1 MCAEVT
7 MWGVA
12 SAHHCAEGLAHPDD
26 REDRRAPERQYVDG
40 LQALTG
46 RTELLPFVAT
56 SVAYAEETPK
66 QPTLKER
73 CSQPR
78 GTSRTTQHG

>member
-46 RTELLPFVAT
+46 RTELLPFVGN
-56 SVAYAEETPK
+56 SVAYVPRAIPHARAEVVY
-66 QPTLKER
+66 
-73 CSQPR
+73 
-78 GTSRTTQHG
+78 H

>member
-46 RTELLPFVAT
+46 RTELLPFVCN
-56 SVAYAEETPK
+56 SVAYVPRSVPQARAEAVY
-66 QPTLKER
+66 
-73 CSQPR
+73 
-78 GTSRTTQHG
+78 H

>member
-26 REDRRAPERQYVDG
+26 REDRRAPEHQYVDG
-40 LQALTG
+40 LQTLTG
-46 RTELLPFVAT
+46 RTELLPFVGN

-66 QPTLKER
+66 QPTLTGPY
-73 CSQPR
+73 SPPR
-78 GTSRTTQHG
+78 GTSRTIRRG